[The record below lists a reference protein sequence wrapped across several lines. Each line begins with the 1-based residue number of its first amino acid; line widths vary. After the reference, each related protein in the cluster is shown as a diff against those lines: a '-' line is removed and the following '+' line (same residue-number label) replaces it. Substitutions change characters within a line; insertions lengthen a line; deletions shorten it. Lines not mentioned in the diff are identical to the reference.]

1 MRWLISCASMLYEGE
16 QTLLNELTL
25 LLANLLVALW
35 RVARCPTAADRL
47 LAANSRLDGC
57 CKTGFRNF
65 RSGWYTGHSQQCDR
79 VMRIIALSKQHQRSA
94 LGWY

>member
-16 QTLLNELTL
+16 QTLLNELKL

-47 LAANSRLDGC
+47 LAAM
-57 CKTGFRNF
+57 
-65 RSGWYTGHSQQCDR
+65 SGQLLHA
-79 VMRIIALSKQHQRSA
+79 V
-94 LGWY
+94 

>member
-47 LAANSRLDGC
+47 LAAADSTDRRNRLGKSFSWC
-57 CKTGFRNF
+57 F
-65 RSGWYTGHSQQCDR
+65 
-79 VMRIIALSKQHQRSA
+79 VV
-94 LGWY
+94 

>member
-1 MRWLISCASMLYEGE
+1 MLYEGE

-47 LAANSRLDGC
+47 LAASCRRSMTPASSHLNDC
-57 CKTGFRNF
+57 CIQKP
-65 RSGWYTGHSQQCDR
+65 
-79 VMRIIALSKQHQRSA
+79 A
-94 LGWY
+94 

>member
-47 LAANSRLDGC
+47 LAANNSRPLRTPCSAGIRGKAD
-57 CKTGFRNF
+57 
-65 RSGWYTGHSQQCDR
+65 SQSVEMGAESRAR
-79 VMRIIALSKQHQRSA
+79 VAIGRK
-94 LGWY
+94 